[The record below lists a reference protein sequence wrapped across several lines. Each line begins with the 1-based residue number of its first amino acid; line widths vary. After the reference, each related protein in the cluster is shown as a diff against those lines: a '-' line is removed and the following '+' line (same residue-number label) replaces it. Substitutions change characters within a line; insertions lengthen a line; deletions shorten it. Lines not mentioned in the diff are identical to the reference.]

1 MVPDPCDVCLSAR
14 AAPAPGHGRSPGVP
28 PSRARRAP
36 LVLLPLLLAALTACA
51 GTSPTAAPAA
61 SSSAPAPASSAP
73 APASSSP
80 APDGTAAPKVPTSP
94 VPATAE
100 VTRLTLEL
108 ADGEVTGD
116 TPLAQLTLG
125 RPVRLEVTSDV
136 ADELHV
142 HGVDE
147 TVDLVPGETAALEFT
162 PESPGRFEVELH
174 DARRVL
180 TRLQVR

>member
-1 MVPDPCDVCLSAR
+1 MVPEACDVCLSVR
-14 AAPAPGHGRSPGVP
+14 AAPAPGRGRSPGVP
-28 PSRARRAP
+28 SSRARRAP
-36 LVLLPLLLAALTACA
+36 LLLPLLLAAVTACA
-51 GTSPTAAPAA
+51 GTSPTAAPTA
-61 SSSAPAPASSAP
+61 SSSDPAPASSAP
-73 APASSSP
+73 APS
-80 APDGTAAPKVPTSP
+80 GTAASRVPPSP

>member
-1 MVPDPCDVCLSAR
+1 M
-14 AAPAPGHGRSPGVP
+14 RS
-28 PSRARRAP
+28 STARRAP
-36 LVLLPLLLAALTACA
+36 AVPAALLLGALLAGCA
-51 GTSPTAAPAA
+51 GTSRTAAPVSTTTSPAA
-61 SSSAPAPASSAP
+61 STPATSTPAASATPTAPA
-73 APASSSP
+73 
-80 APDGTAAPKVPTSP
+80 VPSSP

-100 VTRLTLEL
+100 VTPLTLVL
-108 ADGEVTGD
+108 VDGEVTGD
-116 TPLAQLTLG
+116 TPLARLSVG
-125 RPVRLEVTSDV
+125 RPVRLSVTSDV

-147 TVDLVPGETAALEFT
+147 TVALEPGEPAVLEFT

>member
-1 MVPDPCDVCLSAR
+1 MPL
-14 AAPAPGHGRSPGVP
+14 
-28 PSRARRAP
+28 SRARRAP

-61 SSSAPAPASSAP
+61 SSSTP

-80 APDGTAAPKVPTSP
+80 APGGTAAPKVPTSP

-100 VTRLTLEL
+100 VTRVTLEV

>member
-61 SSSAPAPASSAP
+61 SSSAPE
-73 APASSSP
+73 PASSSP
-80 APDGTAAPKVPTSP
+80 AAGGTAGPEVPASP

-100 VTRLTLEL
+100 VTRLTLVLE
-108 ADGEVTGD
+108 DGEVTGD

-147 TVDLVPGETAALEFT
+147 TVDLVPGQTAALEFT